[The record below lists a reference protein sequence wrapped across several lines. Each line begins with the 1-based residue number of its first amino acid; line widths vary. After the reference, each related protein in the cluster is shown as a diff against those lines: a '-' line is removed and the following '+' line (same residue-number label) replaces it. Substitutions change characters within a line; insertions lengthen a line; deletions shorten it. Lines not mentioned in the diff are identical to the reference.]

1 MNSQPFES
9 TRQLEFM
16 TELVSS
22 HNDVAGDILQIGLTT
37 WAIHASIPV
46 DGDVLVAEY
55 ASFEEARA
63 ALAELAPN
71 WVPHGQAQRG
81 RRDARRN
88 ERVRVPA
95 YFLGRD
101 WATWRAAL
109 EPQSRLVG
117 ARL

>member
-1 MNSQPFES
+1 MNSQPFDT

-16 TELVSS
+16 TELVTA

-63 ALAELAPN
+63 ALAQLAPN
-71 WVPHGQAQRG
+71 WVPHCHAQRG
-81 RRDARRN
+81 QRDARHNARAG
-88 ERVRVPA
+88 VPA